1 MKITRFTLLILL
13 LVSVLLPLLNGCS
26 NETEPMEKDPET
38 VVVLSGQEEALSEGT
53 VTGIEFFDS
62 FRWIIVSKP
71 LGIRIHDDQ
80 KKMLALLSGHP
91 GTVETIALSVN
102 TENPFIAVGCADG
115 TIRSWNVKKLQEA
128 IQKKASNHILRFDA
142 DHENYYRDVHT
153 NQTNGVKVLAVSST
167 DSKILAAHVSN
178 IKLWE
183 TKAEVISP
191 NASNTFSAHDQE
203 VTTLTFSHD
212 GKFFASGSVNKEVRV
227 WDYNDLRTDKLFR
240 KHEDK
245 ITALVFLPPGKFLN
259 MEGTFLAS
267 GGKDAQIILWNKESK
282 EAESVATL
290 SVDGEVTALTFLA
303 NSKLLV
309 SGTDQGEIYFWKMT
323 ISDPTER
330 RSKPLEEHKSSI
342 TALASSTEDT
352 ILISGD
358 ADGVVR
364 ISYETDI
371 LGLFK

>member
-1 MKITRFTLLILL
+1 M
-13 LVSVLLPLLNGCS
+13 
-26 NETEPMEKDPET
+26 
-38 VVVLSGQEEALSEGT
+38 
-53 VTGIEFFDS
+53 
-62 FRWIIVSKP
+62 
-71 LGIRIHDDQ
+71 
-80 KKMLALLSGHP
+80 
-91 GTVETIALSVN
+91 
-102 TENPFIAVGCADG
+102 
-115 TIRSWNVKKLQEA
+115 
-128 IQKKASNHILRFDA
+128 RFDT
-142 DHENYYRDVHT
+142 DHENYYQDIHT
-153 NQTNGVKVLAVSST
+153 NQKSGVKVLAVSST
-167 DSKILAAHVSN
+167 DSKILAADVSN

-183 TKAEVISP
+183 PEAEVISP

-267 GGKDAQIILWNKESK
+267 GGKDAQIILWNKELK

-309 SGTDQGEIYFWKMT
+309 SGTDQGEIYFWKMA
-323 ISDPTER
+323 ISDSTER
-330 RSKPLEEHKSSI
+330 RSKPLEKHKSSI

-358 ADGVVR
+358 ADGVVH
-364 ISYETDI
+364 ISYETEI
-371 LGLFK
+371 LRLFK